1 MIFKVRLHVLKKN
14 WVNPFN
20 FNTYSCRRLLKDK
33 LSSFKKRVVRKYY
46 PFFVFVL
53 FIFIPPY
60 SIAADVLSGDLQEIR
75 IMAETGAVSLA
86 LKSIDEKQQVLDV
99 IDDIKIW
106 IDWERERLSLYQL
119 GQRWQDLQQRVAA
132 YEEGLPRDFY
142 FWAKQQQVNALLTLK
157 KGQQARQ
164 ILQALIWSD
173 EVVSEKDIALQKR
186 WLPLWQK
193 NVIRSYLIEN
203 ETSDALLASQRYYQD
218 YRSNEIDDRL
228 LRARILLMNQR
239 EDEVVE
245 LLAKDTKHPHGGM
258 LYLLA
263 QLRSEARPSR
273 KVWQAAR
280 RQMRGKWASEELKY
294 MLWAVAAEAARH
306 SGDRP
311 STVNALE
318 FVLAGNKKTE
328 LPAGLF
334 SFSPDTLWNA
344 YIDYALYIGNK
355 AQFLIGNDQPWLNA
369 AIKAQ
374 KKEPVK
380 ARSLFAMV
388 MIKGQNSET
397 RLRAAKGFLNLMR
410 KRKRG
415 AELVIKLF
423 LKSSYFKTLESIP
436 TPIRYDLVNVALS
449 RSDIDMA
456 SNLMTTIKAS
466 PAGADNYQWQ
476 LRRARIFVL
485 GGKADKGSQ
494 TLNKILEDTKVLTKQ
509 QVEQFLQVVFDL
521 QTVKEHE
528 FSYQLFSAVLPKIND
543 VTQQREIYY
552 WMADSRKSQQDY
564 AAAARLYLRSA
575 MHAGNNGL
583 DPWGQTARYQV
594 AEMLSK
600 ASLYKDAH
608 SLFQQLLDVTKDPAR
623 RAVLKHEL
631 QKLWL
636 LREPKEYS
644 EPQNI
649 EQQPALEN

>member
-1 MIFKVRLHVLKKN
+1 M
-14 WVNPFN
+14 
-20 FNTYSCRRLLKDK
+20 LKDK
-33 LSSFKKRVVRKYY
+33 LSSFKKRVVRKCY

-60 SIAADVLSGDLQEIR
+60 SIAADVLSGDLHEIR
-75 IMAETGAVSLA
+75 IIAETGAVSLA
-86 LKSIDEKQQVLDV
+86 LKSIDEKQQELDV
-99 IDDIKIW
+99 IDDIEIW

-193 NVIRSYLIEN
+193 NVIRSYLVEN
-203 ETSDALLASQRYYQD
+203 ETNDALLASQRYYQD
-218 YRSNEIDDRL
+218 YRSNDIDDRL

-273 KVWQAAR
+273 KVWQSAR

-294 MLWAVAAEAARH
+294 MLWAVAAEAARR

-334 SFSPDTLWNA
+334 NFSPDTLWNA

-380 ARSLFAMV
+380 ARSLFAVV

-436 TPIRYDLVNVALS
+436 TPVRYDLVNVALS

-456 SNLMTTIKAS
+456 SNIMTTIKAS
-466 PAGADNYQWQ
+466 PVGADNYQWQ
-476 LRRARIFVL
+476 LRRARILVL
-485 GGKADKGSQ
+485 GGRAEKGSQ
-494 TLNKILEDTKVLTKQ
+494 TLNKILEDNKALTQ
-509 QVEQFLQVVFDL
+509 QQAEQFLQVVFDL
-521 QTVKEHE
+521 QTVKEHD
-528 FSYQLFSAVLPKIND
+528 FAYQLFSAVIPKIDNE
-543 VTQQREIYY
+543 TQQREIYY
-552 WMADSRKSQQDY
+552 WMADSRKAQQDY
-564 AAAARLYLRSA
+564 ATAARLYLRSA

-594 AEMLSK
+594 AEMLVK
-600 ASLYKDAH
+600 ANLYKDAH

-636 LREPKEYS
+636 LREPGESRESKKVEK
-644 EPQNI
+644 Q
-649 EQQPALEN
+649 AVLEK